1 MAAKHGG
8 KRPGAGRP
16 AGARNRATAE
26 RKASITELAQDYGED
41 ALATLAEVMRD
52 SDAPHSARV
61 AASNALLDRG
71 YGKPRQEVDHSSSDG
86 SMTPITG
93 FDIRVASAP
102 ASDTDTA
109 AG

>member
-1 MAAKHGG
+1 MTAKHGG

-16 AGARNRATAE
+16 AGARNKATRERRAT
-26 RKASITELAQDYGED
+26 ITDLAQDYGEA

-86 SMTPITG
+86 SMTPVTG
-93 FDIRVASAP
+93 FDIRIANAP
-102 ASDTDTA
+102 ASDADEA